1 MSQIVELSAWSALDS
16 RGKPTVAVRAEVTGG
31 SATVL
36 APAGASTGRHEVAEA
51 RDGGQRW
58 GGLGVDGA
66 VKSIRESIG
75 PLLSGVDA
83 ADPWVIDAM
92 LEGSAPEAGWGGN
105 ATTAVTLAALL
116 AEADAKRRDPW
127 SHFAHLLP
135 DSDPCLPMP
144 MVNIVSGGAHAARA
158 VDIQDVLVVPHGA
171 RSFSEAM
178 EMAAQI
184 RHEAARI
191 ASQAD
196 PQLALLVADE
206 GGVCAPRE
214 SNESALELVSAAIAT
229 VGLTSAASLALDVAA
244 SQFFMDGSYHL
255 ASEGR
260 TLSPAEFSEVLSSWA
275 VRHNIL
281 SIEDPFAEDEWST
294 WFARSCGLGIRQVVA
309 DDLVATDVDRIKRA
323 AQGAA
328 NAVLIKVNQAGSIGR
343 ALSAITAA
351 RTSGM
356 AAVVSARSGDTEDS
370 WLADLAVGSGIGQIK
385 VGSTHRSERTAKW
398 NRLLELEARYAS
410 ELPFAGFR
418 GFPNGLLSR

>member
-1 MSQIVELSAWSALDS
+1 
-16 RGKPTVAVRAEVTGG
+16 
-31 SATVL
+31 
-36 APAGASTGRHEVAEA
+36 
-51 RDGGQRW
+51 
-58 GGLGVDGA
+58 
-66 VKSIRESIG
+66 
-75 PLLSGVDA
+75 
-83 ADPWVIDAM
+83 
-92 LEGSAPEAGWGGN
+92 
-105 ATTAVTLAALL
+105 
-116 AEADAKRRDPW
+116 
-127 SHFAHLLP
+127 
-135 DSDPCLPMP
+135 